1 MGPLIPQGFVNPD
14 LNLFFAFIIGLG
26 FGYVLEQ
33 AGFSSSRKLAG
44 VFYGYDFVVLR
55 VFFTAAITAMTGL
68 LAFSYIGWVDYSLLY
83 INPTFLWSAI
93 IGGVIMG
100 FGFIMGG
107 FCPGTSL
114 VGAVIGKI
122 DAMFFII
129 GMFIGVFFF
138 GQFYSFFET
147 IYTGNNLGSVFVYE
161 SLGMGRGWFALMLI
175 VVALLAF
182 VITQRIEDSVNDTPL
197 NTREARPSYVLPA
210 FLVIFAG
217 VLLLILPSQPRSN
230 WRETSAATLHQ
241 EIAERKH
248 YTCPDQIAFSI
259 MQGNRHPVLLV
270 DVRQPDDFYRFTLP
284 GAINIPLSEILDR
297 RWKPVF
303 ENTDVPI
310 ALFSY
315 SSTHAEEAWLIARR
329 AGYENTKVLEGGLNN
344 FLYSIFLEEKEPD
357 RNRLDCIEVHTI
369 RFRGEARNFFQSG
382 KAIRE
387 EARPMVPVI
396 KVVEIDMSA
405 QGGC

>member
-68 LAFSYIGWVDYSLLY
+68 LAFSYLGWVDYSLLY

-93 IGGVIMG
+93 VGGVIMG

-122 DAMFFII
+122 DAMFFIVGMLI
-129 GMFIGVFFF
+129 GIFFF
-138 GQFYSFFET
+138 GQFYSLFES
-147 IYTGNNLGSVFVYE
+147 IYTGSNLGGVFVYE
-161 SLGMGRGWFALMLI
+161 SLGMGREWFALMLI

-182 VITQRIEDSVNDTPL
+182 VITQRIEDNVNDTPL
-197 NTREARPSYVLPA
+197 VAREARPTYVLPA

-217 VLLLILPSQPRSN
+217 VVLLILPSQPHSN
-230 WRETSAATLHQ
+230 WRETSAGTIHH
-241 EIAERKH
+241 EIASRKH
-248 YTCPDQIAFSI
+248 FTCANEIAFSI
-259 MQGNRHPVLLV
+259 MQGNRHPILLV
-270 DVRQPDDFYRFTLP
+270 DVRNPEDYHRFTLP
-284 GAINIPLSEILDR
+284 GALNIPMDEMLHR

-303 ENTDVPI
+303 ENKDTRI
-310 ALFSY
+310 AFFSY
-315 SSTHAEEAWLIARR
+315 SDTHAEEAWLIARR
-329 AGYENTKVLEGGLNN
+329 AGYENIRVLEGGLNN
-344 FLYSIFLEEKEPD
+344 FLYSIFLDESEPE
-357 RNRLDCIEVHTI
+357 RKRFDCIEVHTT
-369 RFRGEARNFFQSG
+369 RFRGEAKNFFISG

-387 EARPMVPVI
+387 QATRPVPVI